1 MTVDRAR
8 LKETAQAMVA
18 EGKGILAADESNATM
33 TKRLEAVGIDSTPE
47 SRRGF
52 RGLMFTAEGAA
63 DHISGVI
70 MYDETLRQASEDG
83 TPFPELLASAGILPG
98 IKVDTGAKPLAGFP
112 GETVTE
118 GLDGLRGRLSEYR
131 ELGARFAKWRA
142 VIAIDEGRPTRGCIE
157 ANAHALARYAALC
170 QEAGI
175 VPIVEPEVLMDG
187 DHPIDRSEEV
197 TATVLRAVFAQL
209 AEQRVLLEGVVLKPN
224 MLLSGYNCPEQARV
238 EEVAER
244 TLACFRRVVPA
255 AVPGIAFL
263 SGGQSDERAA
273 AHLNAMNTI
282 GGVPWELTFS
292 YGRALVAAPLKVWA
306 ADTAR
311 VADAQA
317 AFLHRAS
324 CNAAARMGEYAESM
338 EHELVA

>member
-1 MTVDRAR
+1 MTMDRAR
-8 LKETAQAMVA
+8 LEETARAMVA
-18 EGKGILAADESNATM
+18 EGRGILAADESNATM
-33 TKRLEAVGIDSTPE
+33 TKRLEAVGVESTSE
-47 SRRGF
+47 SRRAF

-70 MYDETLRQASEDG
+70 MYDETFRQTTGDG
-83 TPFPELLASAGILPG
+83 TPFPEFLTRRGILPG

-112 GETVTE
+112 RETVTE
-118 GLDGLRGRLSEYR
+118 GLDGLRDRLREYG
-131 ELGARFAKWRA
+131 ELGGRFAKWRA
-142 VIAIDEGRPTRGCIE
+142 VIRIESDLPTGGSIA

-175 VPIVEPEVLMDG
+175 VPIVEPEVLMEG

-197 TATVLRAVFAQL
+197 TVAVLRAVFDRL
-209 AEQRVLLEGVVLKPN
+209 AEQRVLLEGIVLKPN
-224 MLLSGYNCPEQARV
+224 MLLSGYDCPEQAGI

-263 SGGQSDERAA
+263 SGGQSDDRAA
-273 AHLNAMNTI
+273 AHLSAMNTI
-282 GGVPWELTFS
+282 GGAPWELTFS
-292 YGRALVAAPLKVWA
+292 YGRALVGAPLKAWA
-306 ADTAR
+306 GDDSR
-311 VADAQA
+311 VAEAQA
-317 AFLHRAS
+317 AFLHRAR
-324 CNAAARMGEYAESM
+324 CNAAARRGEYVESM

>member
-8 LKETAQAMVA
+8 LEETAQAMVA

-33 TKRLEAVGIDSTPE
+33 TKRLEAVGIESTPE
-47 SRRGF
+47 SRRSF

-63 DHISGVI
+63 DYISGVI

-118 GLDGLRGRLSEYR
+118 GLDSLRGRLSEYR

-142 VIAIDEGRPTRGCIE
+142 VIGIGADRPTHGCIE

-187 DHPIDRSEEV
+187 DHTIDRSEEV
-197 TATVLRAVFAQL
+197 TAAVLRAVFDHL
-209 AEQRVLLEGVVLKPN
+209 VEQRVLPEGIVLKPN
-224 MLLSGYNCPEQARV
+224 MLLSGYDCPEQASV
-238 EEVAER
+238 EGSPSGRSRASGAWCR
-244 TLACFRRVVPA
+244 PPCPGSPSSPA
-255 AVPGIAFL
+255 A
-263 SGGQSDERAA
+263 RA
-273 AHLNAMNTI
+273 T
-282 GGVPWELTFS
+282 S
-292 YGRALVAAPLKVWA
+292 APLR
-306 ADTAR
+306 T
-311 VADAQA
+311 
-317 AFLHRAS
+317 
-324 CNAAARMGEYAESM
+324 
-338 EHELVA
+338 